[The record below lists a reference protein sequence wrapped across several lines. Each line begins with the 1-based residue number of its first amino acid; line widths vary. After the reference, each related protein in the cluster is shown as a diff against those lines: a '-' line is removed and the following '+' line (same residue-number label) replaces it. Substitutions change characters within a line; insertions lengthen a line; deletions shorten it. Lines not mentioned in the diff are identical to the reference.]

1 MVRSL
6 VYPENYPGKTGK
18 FNYTKPNAEKL
29 YGKEMRAIDELSK
42 KYNMGQGRVGT
53 ASERNKYSIA
63 PIYRA
68 SDPSMIGGYNQ
79 QQFQQPIIEQQSS
92 HHDFTTQ

>member
-6 VYPENYPGKTGK
+6 VYPENYTGTGK
-18 FNYTKPNAEKL
+18 FTYTKPNAEKL
-29 YGKEMRAIDELSK
+29 YGKEMRAIEELSK
-42 KYNMGQGRVGT
+42 RYNVGQGRVGT

-68 SDPSMIGGYNQ
+68 SDPSMIGGI
-79 QQFQQPIIEQQSS
+79 QQFQQPIMDKQSS
-92 HHDFTTQ
+92 HHE

>member
-6 VYPENYPGKTGK
+6 VYPENYPGKAGK
-18 FNYTKPNAEKL
+18 FTYTKPSAEKM

-42 KYNMGQGRVGT
+42 KYNIGSGRVGT

-68 SDPSMIGGYNQ
+68 SDPTMVGGMQ
-79 QQFQQPIIEQQSS
+79 
-92 HHDFTTQ
+92 